1 MHIHLRAI
9 VEAEAA
15 LRKMGVLRSR
25 NLVGDLAEWI
35 ACQELGLTRVPAS
48 RKGYDATD
56 AQGRRVQIK
65 GVRLPNR
72 QPGALRQL
80 DQDPFDR
87 LVIVVLAEDLQTHTI
102 VEMTRKRAMERA
114 AYQEYTRSW
123 RLTLPSPARTG

>member
-9 VEAEAA
+9 VEAEVA
-15 LRKMGVLRSR
+15 LREMGVLRTR

-35 ACQELGLTRVPAS
+35 ACEELGLTRAPAS

-72 QPGALRQL
+72 RAGALRGL

-102 VEMTRKRAMERA
+102 VEMTREQALERA
-114 AYQEYTRSW
+114 AYQELTNSW
-123 RLTLPSPARTG
+123 QLTLSVVP